1 MKSITKLALVLWSGF
16 LRGRLKAE
24 LPAGAREYKEFQALA
39 FDPPSIRILREPA
52 FRCPRQWE
60 G

>member
-24 LPAGAREYKEFQALA
+24 LPAGAREYKEFQALVA
-39 FDPPSIRILREPA
+39 TP
-52 FRCPRQWE
+52 
-60 G
+60 